1 MAKVIFSTTWQLS
14 LGETGVTSSDPHTN
28 WATSSDP
35 SALAELWLPIC
46 GRPQVWYH
54 SGLSESSRCPTSQFA
69 NKKSCFVKAQRCW

>member
-35 SALAELWLPIC
+35 SALAELWLSIC

-54 SGLSESSRCPTSQFA
+54 SGLSESSRVVDVPRVNLPTKRA
-69 NKKSCFVKAQRCW
+69 AL